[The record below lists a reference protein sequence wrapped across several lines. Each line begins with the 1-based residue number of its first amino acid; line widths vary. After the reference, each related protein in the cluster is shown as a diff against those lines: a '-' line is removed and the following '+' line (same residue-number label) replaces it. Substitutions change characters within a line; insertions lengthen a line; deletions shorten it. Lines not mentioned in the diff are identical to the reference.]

1 MCYRNYSVYL
11 LETPKYFPFF
21 FRKRENPVGLFY
33 LNIADLDFYNT
44 SCITLCAI
52 TYGPGRLRRPVC
64 GALMQR
70 TGPGAKP
77 PRVGVA
83 NRRRPYSEM
92 SRIFI
97 FQWFY
102 LSCYIYSIWLVL
114 ESPKYFPL
122 FFGKRENFV

>member
-1 MCYRNYSVYL
+1 MES
-11 LETPKYFPFF
+11 PKYFPLFF
-21 FRKRENPVGLFY
+21 TKRENLKSLY
-33 LNIADLDFYNT
+33 CLNIADLDFYNT

-52 TYGPGRLRRPVC
+52 TYGPGRLRRQKAPC
-64 GALMQR
+64 LRCTYATPR
-70 TGPGAKP
+70 TGGE
-77 PRVGVA
+77 A

-122 FFGKRENFV
+122 FFKKRENPGGLFCTKNTQK